1 MTLTDHRQASESA
14 QPITEPPAGSN
25 LPPTTSHTM
34 PRQISSAGSTSPAPM
49 PASKPKRDTAQG
61 GQTSRDHVRH
71 GVQGSVVSTSNV
83 PPDQRAGDDQRRFV
97 GGDQTSSDHPSHEPQ
112 LDIVAAPTSTSP
124 ANRRPDNHVCRA
136 GLVDPLLSMCADVLD
151 DMERTRI
158 ANENRLRQM
167 TRTEAD
173 EDGQVRGFGMDGGNP
188 QVASIAGI
196 VDGLKRLEHQA
207 ELELKRS
214 LRKHPLGP
222 WIKQTVGVGEKQ
234 GARLLAALGDPYWN
248 DLHERPRTVSEL
260 WAYCGYHV
268 LPASQVVHGIHTKVA
283 GGSKDGGDIDQ
294 VRCDNHQNVVGV
306 AASRARGQK
315 ANWSADAK
323 MRAYLIAESCVKQ
336 SASPYRKVYDAGR
349 EKYRDAVHQ
358 ADCKRCGPAGKPAL
372 VGSPLSLGHQHAR
385 AMRLIS
391 KELLKDFWLQ
401 AKAIH
406 ENGRAS

>member
-14 QPITEPPAGSN
+14 QPIAEPPAGSN
-25 LPPTTSHTM
+25 LPPT
-34 PRQISSAGSTSPAPM
+34 SAHANPKLHPLAGATSPEPM
-49 PASKPKRDTAQG
+49 PASKPKRDTVQG
-61 GQTSRDHVRH
+61 TQTSRDHRSFDTQP
-71 GVQGSVVSTSNV
+71 GRVSASNL
-83 PPDQRAGDDQRRFV
+83 PADQRAGDDQTRSV
-97 GGDQTSSDHPSHEPQ
+97 GGDQSSSDQGRFDTH
-112 LDIVAAPTSTSP
+112 LTTVAAPISISP
-124 ANRRPDNHVCRA
+124 ANHRPDNHVRRA

-173 EDGQVRGFGMDGGNP
+173 EDGQVRGFGMDASDP

-196 VDGLKRLEHQA
+196 VDGLKKLEHQA

-222 WIKQTVGVGEKQ
+222 WVKRTVGVGEKQ
-234 GARLLAALGDPYWN
+234 GARLLASLGDPYWN

-391 KELLKDFWLQ
+391 KELLKDLWLQ